1 MAREMGGTHTT
12 GGGKGHAQLIAR
24 MEKKYAGLKL
34 NEMEQGWNIYTIDE
48 VNFTGCR
55 HKKFLLRAV
64 TNKYD
69 HDKDENHPDNRIEY
83 KNWEIN
89 SMTYVCIV
97 EYYKNDPGYN
107 GVVCYQPED
116 DCDSDEPGNEWE
128 WVGKGKAELLLQGK
142 K

>member
-1 MAREMGGTHTT
+1 M
-12 GGGKGHAQLIAR
+12 IAR

-69 HDKDENHPDNRIEY
+69 HDKDENHPDIRMEY
-83 KNWEIN
+83 ENWEIN
-89 SMTYVCIV
+89 SMTYVCI
-97 EYYKNDPGYN
+97 
-107 GVVCYQPED
+107 
-116 DCDSDEPGNEWE
+116 
-128 WVGKGKAELLLQGK
+128 AE
-142 K
+142 